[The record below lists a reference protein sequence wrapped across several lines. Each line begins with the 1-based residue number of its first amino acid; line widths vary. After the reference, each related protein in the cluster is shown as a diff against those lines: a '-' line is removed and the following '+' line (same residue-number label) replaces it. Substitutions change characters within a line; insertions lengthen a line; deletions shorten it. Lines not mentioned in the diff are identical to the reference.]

1 VGIPISQDPDT
12 LVGLESWLSVRI
24 LAEVPHSTELE
35 LGKLHRIRTDSGRA
49 FMLELLRGHPTSQK
63 VLQPSEP
70 RLSLSTLQRM
80 ELGEL

>member
-35 LGKLHRIRTDSGRA
+35 LGKLLRIRTDSGRV
-49 FMLELLRGHPTSQK
+49 FMLELLRGLPTKLGSHPALKT
-63 VLQPSEP
+63 LP
-70 RLSLSTLQRM
+70 LSLLYK
-80 ELGEL
+80 E

>member
-35 LGKLHRIRTDSGRA
+35 LGKLHRIRTDSGRV
-49 FMLELLRGHPTSQK
+49 FMLELLRGLPTKLGSHPALKT
-63 VLQPSEP
+63 LP
-70 RLSLSTLQRM
+70 LSLLYK
-80 ELGEL
+80 E